1 MLLPLL
7 LNLGFAAGTVITP
20 PPTPPITDVEG
31 SGISYYQ
38 QLSREKNQRVL
49 EKRIQ
54 IEDSEIIAIV
64 EITLKHFII

>member
-7 LNLGFAAGTVITP
+7 LNLGFAAGTVTIIP
-20 PPTPPITDVEG
+20 PPITDVEG
-31 SGISYYQ
+31 SSISQYQ
-38 QLSREKNQRVL
+38 QQVLREKRQREI